1 MRLPFATPVCLR
13 AHFAATGRPIPD
25 PPGRSVGG
33 FSRLLSLLSGW
44 GPAPSRQD
52 GRATGGEDPWNDS
65 RGPTIL
71 ELP

>member
-1 MRLPFATPVCLR
+1 MRLPFATPVCRR
-13 AHFAATGRPIPD
+13 AHPAATGRLVTD
-25 PPGRSVGG
+25 APGRSAAG
-33 FSRLLSLLSGW
+33 FFRLLSLLSGW

-52 GRATGGEDPWNDS
+52 GRAPSGEDPWDDS